1 MTGASNR
8 CRGWS
13 ILTLV
18 SVECALGCGCIGRAL
33 SPDRVFAEA
42 RAGLPERFVRQPES
56 ARAPQQGIELPAQLG
71 NWPKAY
77 GDERLDGLITAALG
91 ANHDLAVAQARLRE
105 ARAGA
110 AEAASVLWPTI
121 DVSGFRARAK
131 QLRNTPVPNQVTDSA
146 GIDLQASWE
155 ADVFGG
161 NTHRK
166 RAAHLDAQAAQ
177 ANVWGVTTALV
188 AEVTAAY
195 LELAGTDERLE
206 VLDRNIAVQAE
217 GARLAEGAF
226 KAGLTIELTVRRASA
241 RLATTRALRPPLEQA
256 RAAAVHRLGVL
267 TGTTP
272 EQLAVQYAD
281 PLTLPSSLPADP
293 QLAPSELLA
302 RRPDLRGAQFQLL
315 AAADR
320 ARAARTDLLPKF
332 FISGSEGRETVTVL
346 HHPTLTDPVYFI
358 GASVALPIFNAGRIR
373 AQIAAADARLDTAAA
388 TYQKALLQALEDVE
402 NAYAG
407 VSAASVAR
415 ARFAEAAEAAKAAE
429 AQARVGFALGRVDYG
444 TLLDVQRERLVAEE
458 GEVQART
465 AVAVAYTSLFRAFG
479 GGWESAAPPRG

>member
-1 MTGASNR
+1 MKGLSNR
-8 CRGWS
+8 CLSWS
-13 ILTLV
+13 IAALITIECPLV
-18 SVECALGCGCIGRAL
+18 CGCVGRAL
-33 SPDRVFAEA
+33 SPDGVLADA
-42 RAGLPERFVRQPES
+42 RAGLPEHFVRQPGS
-56 ARAPQQGIELPAQLG
+56 ALTPHQGIDLPAELS

-77 GDERLDGLITAALG
+77 GDARLDGLITAALG
-91 ANHDLAVAQARLRE
+91 SNHDLAVAEARLRE

-110 AEAASVLWPTI
+110 AETASVLWPTI
-121 DVSGFRARAK
+121 DATGFRARSK

-166 RAAHLDAQAAQ
+166 RAAQLDAESAQ

-217 GARLAEGAF
+217 GARLAQGAF
-226 KAGLTIELTVRRASA
+226 KAGLTIELTVQRAVA
-241 RLATTRALRPPLEQA
+241 RVATTRALRPPLEQA
-256 RAAAVHRLGVL
+256 RAASVHRLGVL

-272 EQLAVQYAD
+272 EQLAVQYVD
-281 PLTLPSSLPADP
+281 PLTLPSSLPRDP
-293 QLAPSELLA
+293 ELAPSDLLA
-302 RRPDLRGAQFQLL
+302 RRPDVRGAQFQLL

-332 FISGSEGRETVTVL
+332 FISGSEGRESLTVL
-346 HHPTLTDPVYFI
+346 DHPTLTDPVYFI
-358 GASVALPIFNAGRIR
+358 GASLALPIFNAGRIR
-373 AQIAAADARLDTAAA
+373 AQIAAADARLDAAA
-388 TYQKALLQALEDVE
+388 SIYRKSLLQALADVE

-415 ARFAEAAEAAKAAE
+415 ARFAEAAEAARAAE
-429 AQARVGFALGRVDYG
+429 AQARIGFALGRVDYG

-479 GGWESAAPPRG
+479 GGWQ

>member
-1 MTGASNR
+1 MKGPSNRRLSGSIAALITIECTLVCGCVGRASN
-8 CRGWS
+8 
-13 ILTLV
+13 
-18 SVECALGCGCIGRAL
+18 
-33 SPDRVFAEA
+33 PDRVVAQA
-42 RAGLPERFVRQPES
+42 KAGLPERFTRQPGL
-56 ARAPQQGIELPAQLG
+56 ALAPQQGSDLPAQLS

-77 GDERLDGLITAALG
+77 GDVRLDGLITAALA
-91 ANHDLAVAQARLRE
+91 ANHDLAVAEARLRE

-121 DVSGFRARAK
+121 DASGFRARAK

-217 GARLAEGAF
+217 GARLAQGAF
-226 KAGLTIELTVRRASA
+226 KAGLTIELTVQRASA

-256 RAAAVHRLGVL
+256 RAASVHRLGVL

-272 EQLAVQYAD
+272 EQSAVQYAD
-281 PLTLPSSLPADP
+281 PLTLPSSLPPDP
-293 QLAPSELLA
+293 HLAPSDLLA
-302 RRPDLRGAQFQLL
+302 RRPDVRGAQFQLF

-358 GASVALPIFNAGRIR
+358 GASVSLPIFNAGRIR
-373 AQIAAADARLDTAAA
+373 AQIAAADARLDAAA
-388 TYQKALLQALEDVE
+388 SIYRKSLLQALEDVE

-415 ARFAEAAEAAKAAE
+415 ARFAEAAEAAQAAE
-429 AQARVGFALGRVDYG
+429 AQARIGFALGRVDYG

-479 GGWESAAPPRG
+479 GGWQ